1 MYMRN
6 KIMIFLYINVETC
19 ELSRYKTTYL
29 KQICAQTTFI
39 YKKKR
44 PDILFKMLSFKLPL
58 SDSMH
63 NQNLNVYE
71 NITLQ
76 KIGKVPA
83 VDNNVEKI
91 VLGVPNDIHRYM

>member
-6 KIMIFLYINVETC
+6 KIMIFFYINVETC

-39 YKKKR
+39 HKKKR
-44 PDILFKMLSFKLPL
+44 ADILFKMLSFKLLL

-71 NITLQ
+71 DITLQ
-76 KIGKVPA
+76 KIGKVP
-83 VDNNVEKI
+83 
-91 VLGVPNDIHRYM
+91 G